1 MMHKGFSLHQLSAGY
16 RGRTVLHHIDLSPVP
31 PGSLVALVGP
41 NAVGKSTL
49 IKAVAGL
56 CATQGQVWLDDTD
69 LSTLPA
75 AVRLRH
81 IGYLPQALPQPS
93 SLLAYESWQ
102 SALHSSRSAW
112 TAAQRETAIEDT
124 VARMGLQALA
134 LRRMD
139 ELSGGQRQMVGLAQV
154 IIRAPQ
160 LLLLDE
166 PTSALDLRWQLLA
179 LQTLRDTVAH
189 QGTTCIVAVH
199 DLNLALRLCDH
210 LLVLG
215 AGGLRASGRPKDI
228 LSPALLREVY
238 GIDARIET
246 CSLGKPLVI
255 ADAVAQM
262 AHIPHTHHHSR
273 IHSP

>member
-16 RGRTVLHHIDLSPVP
+16 RGRIVLRNVDLAPVP

-56 CATQGQVWLDDTD
+56 CAAQGQIWLDGTN
-69 LSTLPA
+69 LATLPA

-81 IGYLPQALPQPS
+81 IGYLPQALPQAS

-102 SALHSSRSAW
+102 SALRSSRSTW
-112 TAAQRETAIEDT
+112 TAAQREAAIENA

-166 PTSALDLRWQLLA
+166 PTSALDLRWQLQA
-179 LQTLRDTVAH
+179 LQTLRESVASR
-189 QGTTCIVAVH
+189 GTTCIVAVH

-210 LLVLG
+210 MLVLG
-215 AGGLRASGRPKDI
+215 AGGLQASGNPVDI

-238 GIDARIET
+238 GIEARIEA

-255 ADAVAQM
+255 ADAVARN
-262 AHIPHTHHHSR
+262 AATAPFPHIP
-273 IHSP
+273 